1 MVARLQKSNTLA
13 VVDDAALYQYCL
25 LYAEAEQV
33 RVDAEINRKLAAKL
47 HKSTAKLTGNDLVQA
62 IDRIV
67 DLQHLVAGAIKTL
80 RGHRMALRQWLVE
93 FGQTPGSRTRVKIMK
108 DAKPKSKLLAFRG
121 GKSDDPAPEI
131 QHDESPAPA
140 PAADGPTAPGTD
152 EQAGS

>member
-1 MVARLQKSNTLA
+1 MVARLEKSNTLA

-25 LYAEAEQV
+25 LFAESEQV
-33 RVDAEINRKLAAKL
+33 RADAEGNRKLAAKL
-47 HKSTAKLTGNDLVQA
+47 HRMTAKLTGNDLVTA

-67 DLQHLVAGAIKTL
+67 DLQQLVANSIKTL

-121 GKSDDPAPEI
+121 GKTDDPATE
-131 QHDESPAPA
+131 
-140 PAADGPTAPGTD
+140 PAAVESIQVEHGKEGN
-152 EQAGS
+152 